1 VDSLLQFIL
10 AVAAE
15 QDDVRSRELGP
26 IHLLKYVYLAD
37 LAHAERREGQTYTG
51 ARWQFHHFGPWAL
64 EVFQRIE
71 PAMHA
76 IGAEQKTIPS
86 RYVDDAIRYSLHPA
100 DVEEIRRRAEREL
113 PADVQFRLGRAI
125 HEHGPDTASLLRA
138 VYLTP
143 PMLTAAPE
151 EWLDFS
157 VAREPRTE
165 YEVPVP
171 DEQLSRTQKKKRQ
184 QLLNDLRA
192 EVQARLAA
200 KSHAA
205 GTLARAPRYDE
216 VFAEGV
222 EWLDSLAGE
231 PVSEKTQGKLEV
243 DDSVWKSETRRGPDV
258 P

>member
-1 VDSLLQFIL
+1 MDLLLQFIL

-15 QDDVRSRELGP
+15 QDDVRSRALGP

-37 LAHAERREGQTYTG
+37 LAHAQRRQGQTYTG

-76 IGAEQKTIPS
+76 IGAEQKAIPS

-100 DVEEIRRRAEREL
+100 DAEPIRSRAEREL
-113 PADVQFRLGRAI
+113 PVEVQSRLSRAI
-125 HEHGPDTASLLRA
+125 HEHGPDTTSLLRA

-143 PMLTAAPE
+143 PMLAAAPE

-165 YEVPVP
+165 YEVPGAGG
-171 DEQLSRTQKKKRQ
+171 QLSRTQRKKRQ

-200 KSHAA
+200 KSHAP
-205 GTLARAPRYDE
+205 GTLLRAPRYDV

-222 EWLDSLAGE
+222 EWLDKLAGE
-231 PVSEKTQGKLEV
+231 PLSEKMQGRLEV